1 VSIDGC
7 ISGGAR
13 QAFVIFVGDVV
24 TGLWISEP
32 FAESK
37 IYDVNLR
44 LFCPN
49 SHQEIVRLHVSV
61 QEVLRMHVLD
71 AADHLIP

>member
-1 VSIDGC
+1 MSIDGC
-7 ISGGAR
+7 IAGGPR
-13 QAFVIFVGDVV
+13 QALVIFVGDVV

-37 IYDVNLR
+37 IYYVNLR
-44 LFCPN
+44 LFRPI

-71 AADHLIP
+71 AADHLVP